1 MRERDSAEARLILN
15 CVVFC
20 RTHEEGQEHLN
31 PRQPP
36 VLFVMC
42 THVLLIMVALVQV
55 KKKRERDKETTCV
68 MPHGV
73 PKGEHL

>member
-1 MRERDSAEARLILN
+1 MLCFVGHMRRAKNSLS
-15 CVVFC
+15 
-20 RTHEEGQEHLN
+20 

-42 THVLLIMVALVQV
+42 THVLLVMVPMVQV
-55 KKKRERDKETTCV
+55 KKRERDKETTRV
-68 MPHGV
+68 VPHGV